1 MRHLHSTALSLL
13 LCPLAF
19 AGGVQGTDGAGETVV
34 IEASHLNQI
43 GVSDSANQG
52 VVTAQQLENRPL
64 LRTGELLEAVPGVIV
79 TQHSGDGKANQY
91 FLRGFNL
98 DHGTDFRTTVLGM
111 PVNMPTHAHGQ
122 GYTDVNFV
130 IPELV
135 KSVQYKKGTYY
146 AEEGDFSAAGAAAID
161 YQRRLDTGIA
171 TIETGSHG
179 YRRALLADS
188 AEWQGGDV
196 LFAIER
202 AGQNGPWDLPEDYG
216 RWNGYLSYSR
226 NAGDDQLR
234 LAAMAYDSSWNA
246 TDQVPLRALLDG
258 RIGRYGNVD
267 PTDGGATARYSLSAD
282 WRRHTQDGSW
292 KANAYWIASRLDL
305 YSDFTYALEDPV
317 HGDQFHQ
324 SERRHVAG
332 FNAERLWQHRLLDR
346 ESETSAG
353 MQLRAD
359 RVSPLGLYATA
370 ARQYMST
377 TREDTVHEDAA
388 ALYLSNS
395 TRWSP
400 QLRTVTGLRADRYS
414 FDVASNRPE
423 NSGHVDASIVSP
435 KFSAIVTASSSLEFY
450 LNWGRGFHSNDARG
464 VTISVDPK
472 TGTSTDT
479 DGNAVTRAT
488 PLARATG
495 KEIGLRTASLV
506 PGLQT
511 SLSLWQLDLDSELVF
526 LGDAGTTEAS
536 RPSRRQGAEIANYY
550 QPRPGWIIDA
560 DLAWSHARFTDN
572 DPAGSSIPGA
582 IERTLSV
589 GITAEQGKWSGGL
602 RLRYFGSRPLIEDD
616 SVRAP
621 SSTLVNAKLGYAFT
635 PKVKLAAT
643 VLNVFDRRASDIDYY
658 YASRLPGEA
667 AAVNDIHTHPA
678 EPRSIRL
685 ALTIGF

>member
-1 MRHLHSTALSLL
+1 MPRYSLATLPL
-13 LCPLAF
+13 LVSQLAF
-19 AGGVQGTDGAGETVV
+19 AGGVQGNDDATVV

-52 VVTAQQLENRPL
+52 IVTAQQLENRPL

-161 YQRRLDTGIA
+161 YQRRLDTGMA
-171 TIETGSHG
+171 TVETGSHG

-188 AEWQGGDV
+188 AAWQGGDV
-196 LFAIER
+196 LFAVER
-202 AGQNGPWDLPEDYG
+202 AGQDGPWDLPENYR

-234 LAAMAYDSSWNA
+234 VAAMAYDSSWNA

-258 RIGRYGNVD
+258 RIGRFGNID
-267 PTDGGATARYSLSAD
+267 PTDGGAAARYSLSAD
-282 WRRHTQDGSW
+282 WRRRTQDGSW

-305 YSDFTYALEDPV
+305 YSNFTYALEDPV

-324 SERRHVAG
+324 SERRRVMG

-353 MQLRAD
+353 VQLRSD
-359 RVSPLGLYATA
+359 RVAPLGLYATE
-370 ARQYMST
+370 ARQYVST
-377 TREDTVHEDAA
+377 TREDTVHEEAA
-388 ALYLSNS
+388 ALYLANS

-400 QLRTVTGLRADRYS
+400 QLRTVAGLRADRYG

-423 NSGHVDASIVSP
+423 NSGRVDASIVSP
-435 KFSAIVTASSSLEFY
+435 KFSAIVTASAALEFY

-464 VTISVDPK
+464 VTIHVDPK
-472 TGTSTDT
+472 TGTSTDA

-488 PLARATG
+488 PLAKATG
-495 KEIGLRTASLV
+495 KEIGLRTASIV

-536 RPSRRQGAEIANYY
+536 RPSRREGVEIANYY
-550 QPRPGWIIDA
+550 QPRPGSIVDA

-582 IERTLSV
+582 IERTLSI
-589 GITAEQGKWSGGL
+589 GITAERGKWSGGL

-635 PKVKLAAT
+635 PSVKLAVT
-643 VLNVFDRRASDIDYY
+643 VLNLFDRKVSDIDYY

-667 AAVNDIHTHPA
+667 AAVNDVHTHPA
-678 EPRSIRL
+678 EPRSVRL
-685 ALTIGF
+685 ALAVGF